1 LLVFKQ
7 DRGGYFYDKKN
18 FVKAYKNLICYEK
31 RMQPKPVK
39 KQRTRIEDIRRVELI
54 DAAHRIFLKE
64 GLRGLTSAKICAEA
78 GLSQGILTYYF
89 KDKEEV
95 LFEMV
100 RMNNR
105 ILADEIVGNLRRA
118 RSGWERLVALIDGN
132 FPAQRFDRQ
141 AASAWISLYSEA
153 SHNERYARL
162 LRPYYRR
169 LRSNVFSILKPYL
182 EQSEIDHFIRGF
194 AAMIDGLWLR
204 RGHAD
209 IDLPLE
215 EAKAILVEYVERS
228 LGPDLMRQLAVV
240 NTASA

>member
-1 LLVFKQ
+1 
-7 DRGGYFYDKKN
+7 
-18 FVKAYKNLICYEK
+18 
-31 RMQPKPVK
+31 MQPKPK
-39 KQRTRIEDIRRVELI
+39 RQRTRIEDVRRVELI

-105 ILADEIVGNLRRA
+105 ILAQEVVGNLRRA
-118 RSGWERLVALIDGN
+118 QSGWERLIALIDGN
-132 FPAQRFDRQ
+132 FPAQRFDKQ
-141 AASAWISLYSEA
+141 VAGAWISLYAEA
-153 SHNERYARL
+153 AHNERYARL

-169 LRSNVFSILKPYL
+169 LRSNVSDILKPHL
-182 EQSEIDHFIRGF
+182 GQSEIEHFVRGF

-209 IDLPLE
+209 INLQLE
-215 EAKAILVEYVERS
+215 EAKSILVEYAEKA
-228 LGPDLMRQLAVV
+228 LGPELVQRLNLVGSLPSSSSAASQRDL
-240 NTASA
+240 

>member
-1 LLVFKQ
+1 MQIKQ
-7 DRGGYFYDKKN
+7 
-18 FVKAYKNLICYEK
+18 K
-31 RMQPKPVK
+31 R
-39 KQRTRIEDIRRVELI
+39 QRTRIEDVRRIELI

-105 ILADEIVGNLRRA
+105 ILANEIVGNLRRA
-118 RSGWERLVALIDGN
+118 RSGWERLIALIDGN
-132 FPAQRFDRQ
+132 FPAQRFDKQ

-153 SHNERYARL
+153 SHNEHYARL

-169 LRSNVFSILKPYL
+169 LRSNVSSILKPYL
-182 EQSEIDHFIRGF
+182 AQNEVDHFVRGF

-209 IDLPLE
+209 IDLSLE
-215 EAKAILVEYVERS
+215 EAKSILVEYVEKA
-228 LGPDLMRQLAVV
+228 LGTEIVQTLAVPRRSELPTV
-240 NTASA
+240 Q